1 MSFLSGILSKFYAL
15 KMEYQK
21 NHKVEDSQLIRITG
35 ENSGAVHLFDII
47 TPVAK
52 NWNKGS
58 IYWHFETDIDY
69 CCMVNKGDTIGIIRL
84 TYYKRTKDTLTK
96 VKEET
101 LPIIVS
107 INGIVKF
114 NDYLLYKE
122 KYGNLSMNEP
132 SFIEKN
138 RNISTYN
145 PNLFLFFDS
154 TDNLVKTEIPYT
166 IEVDPITRDYFI
178 KGFDEGNTLKPNI
191 LKAWRLITY
200 NFEGG
205 QNQALLVLHLT
216 PYKVALRKIKDIVLL
231 FDSTETLIFSIDK
244 RMTSCKNDR
253 MDTKIKL
260 AKEQI
265 DLLSTK
271 TIQLIRYLQ
280 DNGDFA
286 DLPIETAYA
295 EYFRAYSARFAKAL
309 EACGW
314 NAEEQASLNSTEDGI
329 SKNNLKDSVCY
340 VYLMYDESNGYY
352 KIENSN
358 HPKYRE
364 HTLQS
369 EKPTIV
375 LLKAKQFPIRSIAE
389 AYEAAL
395 HKTYA
400 NKRLR
405 GEWFNLDEQDVENL
419 KIALQ

>member
-1 MSFLSGILSKFYAL
+1 MRFLTSIFSKFYAL
-15 KMEYQK
+15 KTEYQM
-21 NHKVEDSQLIRITG
+21 NQKVEDSKVILITG
-35 ENSGAVHLFDII
+35 DNNGAVHLFDII

-58 IYWHFETDIDY
+58 IHWHFETDIDY

-101 LPIIVS
+101 IPIIVNL
-107 INGIVKF
+107 NGIVKF
-114 NDYLLYKE
+114 NDDLLYKE
-122 KYGNLSMNEP
+122 KDGNLSMNEP

-138 RNISTYN
+138 RNSSTYN

-166 IEVDPITRDYFI
+166 IEIDPITRDYFI
-178 KGFDEGNTLKPNI
+178 KGFNEDNTLKPNI
-191 LKAWRLITY
+191 LKAWRIITY

-205 QNQALLVLHLT
+205 QNQAVLVLHLE
-216 PYKVALRKIKDIVLL
+216 PYKVALRKIKDIIIL
-231 FDSTETLIFSIDK
+231 FDSKETLIFSIDK
-244 RMTSCKNDR
+244 RMTSYKDDR

-260 AKEQI
+260 SKEQI
-265 DLLSTK
+265 DLLRTK
-271 TIQLIRYLQ
+271 KIQLVRYLQ

-286 DLPIETAYA
+286 DLPIEIAYA
-295 EYFRAYSARFAKAL
+295 EYFRAYSATFAKAL

-314 NAEEQASLNSTEDGI
+314 NAEEQALINSTEDGI
-329 SKNNLKDSVCY
+329 SKNNLKESVCY
-340 VYLMYDESNGYY
+340 VYLMHDESNGYY
-352 KIENSN
+352 KIGISN

-419 KIALQ
+419 MIALQ

>member
-1 MSFLSGILSKFYAL
+1 MRFLTSIFSKFYDL
-15 KMEYQK
+15 KTEYQM
-21 NHKVEDSQLIRITG
+21 NQKVEDSKVILITG
-35 ENSGAVHLFDII
+35 DNNGTVHLFDII
-47 TPVAK
+47 AHIVK
-52 NWNKGS
+52 KWNKGS
-58 IYWHFETDIDY
+58 IHWHFENSLDY
-69 CCMVNKGDTIGIIRL
+69 CCIVNKGDTIGTIRL
-84 TYYKRTKDTLTK
+84 TYYKRNKDTLNR

-101 LPIIVS
+101 IPIVVG

-114 NDYLLYKE
+114 NDFLFYKKKE
-122 KYGNLSMNEP
+122 GNLNTNEP

-138 RNISTYN
+138 RNNPTYN
-145 PNLFLFFDS
+145 PILFLFSDC
-154 TDNLVKTEIPYT
+154 TDNLVITEIPYT
-166 IEVDPITRDYFI
+166 IEIDPITRDYFI
-178 KGFDEGNTLKPNI
+178 KGFDEDNTLKPNI
-191 LKAWRLITY
+191 LKAWRIITY

-205 QNQALLVLHLT
+205 QNQAVLVLHLE
-216 PYKVALRKIKDIVLL
+216 PYKVALRKIKDIIIL
-231 FDSTETLIFSIDK
+231 FDSKETLIFSIDK
-244 RMTSCKNDR
+244 RMTSYKDDR

-260 AKEQI
+260 SKEQI
-265 DLLSTK
+265 DLLRTK
-271 TIQLIRYLQ
+271 KIQLVRYLQ

-286 DLPIETAYA
+286 DLPIEIAYA
-295 EYFRAYSARFAKAL
+295 EYFRAYSATFAKAL

-314 NAEEQASLNSTEDGI
+314 NAEEQALINSTEDGI
-329 SKNNLKDSVCY
+329 SKNNLKESVCY
-340 VYLMYDESNGYY
+340 VYLMHDESNGYY
-352 KIENSN
+352 KIGISN

-419 KIALQ
+419 MIALQ